1 MKVLLAILFVLSAT
15 STFAQDSLLP
25 TLEAL
30 RQAYPAAWSHA
41 DRGAFLNAVAFKHK
55 DDGWGL
61 LKKPGG
67 NRCPTPQ
74 NVDVSCDYLV
84 YRPTMQGF
92 DVLVDES
99 RPTWRRGDSFLDD
112 PERWLAPIPTDGL
125 PPEEPDPGS
134 GGTVPLPPGTGAW
147 DLEVIKRLM
156 VLEDKDN
163 QILLKLNAEVLT
175 QLARIETKVDDVGT
189 SIKDVA
195 VFIGK
200 YISPAAITAFLTW
213 FATRDNDPETP

>member
-1 MKVLLAILFVLSAT
+1 MKIVKVFVLCVLVAVPAT
-15 STFAQDSLLP
+15 AQDSLLP

-30 RQAYPAAWSHA
+30 RAAYPVGWSHEQ
-41 DRGAFLNAVAFKHK
+41 RGAFLNAVAFKHK
-55 DDGWGL
+55 DEGWGL

-74 NVDVSCDYLV
+74 GIDVSCDYLV

-99 RPTWRRGDSFLDD
+99 RPVWRKADTFTDD
-112 PERWLAPIPTDGL
+112 PERWVAPVSPGG
-125 PPEEPDPGS
+125 ESGS
-134 GGTVPLPPGTGAW
+134 GGDVPLPPGTGAGY
-147 DLEVIKRLM
+147 DLDVIKRLM
-156 VLEDKDN
+156 VIEDKEN
-163 QILLKLNAEVLT
+163 QILLKLDAEVLA
-175 QLARIETKVDDVGT
+175 QLGRVETKVDEVGT

-200 YISPAAITAFLTW
+200 YVSPAAITAFLTW
-213 FATRDNDPETP
+213 FATRDQGVEP